1 MVANFSELRKAEVQL
16 PRRPSA
22 TTTFVRPLTLSLVGA
37 TVSAPRLVSL
47 DPGRFSSSITSFRN
61 EDLEAHRRVFC
72 TLNG

>member
-37 TVSAPRLVSL
+37 RGDRVRAAPRFSRSWSILLVDHQFPQRGS
-47 DPGRFSSSITSFRN
+47 
-61 EDLEAHRRVFC
+61 
-72 TLNG
+72 